1 MQPRRIILGILV
13 LAMGVLTSV
22 PASAIVI
29 TSFGP
34 FGEAGTFQEPDRILS
49 IGSGGDVFELDSF
62 LILGGLGLLLSTD
75 PLPAGLDFVFGY
87 GLSDGDT
94 DLTLAYTF
102 TNNTGAILDDV
113 RFISYLDAE
122 IIEPMNTFYNEYGQV
137 VGSPGTGPGDPDP
150 DSWEIDEP
158 GINLPNP
165 GDIYHHAFEGE
176 LDGSAAL
183 PGGAVD
189 DVAMALGFFLGP
201 LDPGGSVSIRVLLS
215 EDMDRVGTLAL
226 LQRDADL
233 TDQVITM
240 SGQVAP
246 TAVPEPG
253 TLGLLGL
260 AAALLALARRN
271 GPRAS

>member
-1 MQPRRIILGILV
+1 MQLRRTVPGALV
-13 LAMGVLTSV
+13 LALGAFTSA
-22 PASAIVI
+22 PASAIVV

-34 FGEAGTFQEPDRILS
+34 FGEAGSSLGRDLS
-49 IGSGGDVFELDSF
+49 IGPGGEVFELDGFLSF
-62 LILGGLGLLLSTD
+62 GGPGLRLSTD

-122 IIEPMNTFYNEYGQV
+122 IDEPLNTFFNEYGEAS
-137 VGSPGTGPGDPDP
+137 GSPGTGPGDPDP

-158 GINLPNP
+158 GFSSVP
-165 GDIYHHAFEGE
+165 GDIYDHAFDGE

-183 PGGAVD
+183 PGGPLD

-201 LDPGGSVSIRVLLS
+201 LDPGRSVSIRVLLS
-215 EDMDRVGTLAL
+215 EDMDRMGSLAL
-226 LQRDADL
+226 LHKDADSAN
-233 TDQVITM
+233 QVITL
-240 SGQVAP
+240 SGRVAP
-246 TAVPEPG
+246 AAVPEPG

-260 AAALLALARRN
+260 AAALLVAGRKRL
-271 GPRAS
+271 RAD

>member
-1 MQPRRIILGILV
+1 MQPRKTFLGVLV
-13 LAMGVLTSV
+13 LATGVLTSA

-34 FGEAGTFQEPDRILS
+34 FGEAGSSLGRDLA
-49 IGSGGDVFELDSF
+49 IGSGGEVFELDSF
-62 LILGGLGLLLSTD
+62 VSFGGAGLRLSTD

-87 GLSDGDT
+87 GVSDGDT

-102 TNNTGAILDDV
+102 TNNTGGILDDF

-122 IIEPMNTFYNEYGQV
+122 IDEPLNTFFNEYGEV

-158 GINLPNP
+158 GFSLDP
-165 GDIYHHAFEGE
+165 GDIYGHAFDGE
-176 LDGSAAL
+176 LDGSADL
-183 PGGAVD
+183 PGGALD

-215 EDMDRVGTLAL
+215 EDLDHLGSLAL
-226 LQRDADL
+226 LHRDANS
-233 TDQVITM
+233 TDEVITM
-240 SGQVAP
+240 SGRVAA

-253 TLGLLGL
+253 TVGLLGL
-260 AAALLALARRN
+260 AAALAVAL
-271 GPRAS
+271 GKKLRAD

>member
-1 MQPRRIILGILV
+1 MQPRRIILGVLV
-13 LAMGVLTSV
+13 VAMGVLTSA

-34 FGEAGTFQEPDRILS
+34 FGEAGSSLGRDLS
-49 IGSGGDVFELDSF
+49 IGSGGDVFELDGFVSF
-62 LILGGLGLLLSTD
+62 GGLGLRLSTD
-75 PLPAGLDFVFGY
+75 ALPAGLDFVFGF

-122 IIEPMNTFYNEYGQV
+122 IDEPLNTFFNEYGEAL
-137 VGSPGTGPGDPDP
+137 GFPGTGPGDPDP

-158 GINLPNP
+158 GFSPVP
-165 GDIYHHAFEGE
+165 GDIYDHAFDGE

-183 PGGAVD
+183 PGGGLD

-215 EDMDRVGTLAL
+215 EDMDRLGTLAL
-226 LQRDADL
+226 LHKDADS
-233 TDQVITM
+233 TDKVITM
-240 SGQVAP
+240 SGRVAA

-260 AAALLALARRN
+260 AAALLVAARRRL
-271 GPRAS
+271 RAS